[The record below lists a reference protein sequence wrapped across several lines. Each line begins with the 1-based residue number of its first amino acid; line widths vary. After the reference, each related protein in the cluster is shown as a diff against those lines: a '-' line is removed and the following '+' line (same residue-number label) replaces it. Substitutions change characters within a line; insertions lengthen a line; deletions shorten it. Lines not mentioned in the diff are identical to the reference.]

1 MVDARKGIKL
11 SPVRIAILD
20 TGCDRAFEFFQAANC
35 FKGWRDFAVDPPSKT
50 AVDEVGHGT
59 FMARLVR
66 QMVPGCELWIA
77 RILQMSPQ
85 LEHNEESVAT
95 VSNSHSAY
103 IVPPSLNGIYRL

>member
-1 MVDARKGIKL
+1 
-11 SPVRIAILD
+11 
-20 TGCDRAFEFFQAANC
+20 
-35 FKGWRDFAVDPPSKT
+35 
-50 AVDEVGHGT
+50 
-59 FMARLVR
+59 VR